1 MRSTLLAASVLV
13 VASAASCAANARE
26 LAWVRFDGGKK
37 SYAGRPYLWL
47 GDGDIALTVDV
58 KPSAGHVLEL
68 LWGSKKD
75 SRDATAT
82 INGQTAAV
90 RGGGY
95 DGFRWLAVSLPD
107 KVAGGR
113 YEIVLKRAS
122 GTPGFIAAARLVPKD
137 AAGSNA
143 APKKGAHKITCKATA
158 RPRPAAG
165 TKAPVFPEMQKVWN
179 TPAAP
184 PARPHPD
191 KSVEAAFRK
200 AELHGRQAN
209 EQFFRCRKFVD
220 GWLAQADKKTGL
232 IPRNLSR
239 HRDVWNAKD
248 SAADNYP
255 YMVLTAALTDR
266 KLFDGRMLDML
277 RTETKLTSRIG
288 RMPDTWSFSKQA
300 FASSKPNLG
309 SIIFGASEYVK
320 DGLLPLT
327 EWLGPSPWSQRMIGI
342 VDDIFANAKIDT
354 PYGKLPSKNIEVNGE
369 MLQSLSRIYWMTG
382 DKKYLGW
389 AIILGDYYLLGD
401 HHPTKNL
408 KSLRLRDH
416 GCEITDG
423 LAELYVTLS
432 VARPDKAKAYRDPIH
447 VMFDRILEVGTN
459 EHGMMYDTMNPKT
472 GSHSRGLCD
481 TWGYNYNGIYAVYMV
496 DKTPKYRAAVRKV
509 LSNLNPHY
517 KDHPWRGADSYAD
530 SIEGAICLFNRERI
544 ATVEDWLDSEIKDMW
559 RPQRPDGVVEGWHG
573 DGNSARTSI
582 MYALFKTQGLHLRP
596 WRADVRIGAV
606 MHGKGED
613 KKLCISLIAEKAWSG
628 KIIFDR
634 PRHKVQMHLPID
646 YPRINQFPEWF
657 APGAKTRW
665 TVSGMAGD
673 AQKSFTGAQ
682 LQTGIAIE
690 LKGGAEMRLI
700 VSPG

>member
-1 MRSTLLAASVLV
+1 MRHLLAAVSVL
-13 VASAASCAANARE
+13 AAVSTLAPAADNAKE
-26 LAWVRFDGGKK
+26 LAWIRFDNGTQ
-37 SYAGRPYLWL
+37 SYAGMKYFWL
-47 GDGDIALTVDV
+47 GDGDITLTIDV
-58 KPSAGHVLEL
+58 KPAPGRVLEL
-68 LWGSKKD
+68 LWGSKGKT
-75 SRDATAT
+75 RTAAAT
-82 INGQTAAV
+82 IAGKDISI

-95 DGFRWLAVSLPD
+95 EGFRWLAVAIPD
-107 KVAGGR
+107 KVAGEKYR
-113 YEIVLKRAS
+113 IVLKRAS
-122 GTPGFIAAARLVPKD
+122 GVPGFMAAARLVDK
-137 AAGSNA
+137 ASAGSK
-143 APKKGAHKITCKATA
+143 APAKKGAHKITCKATA
-158 RPRPAAG
+158 RPQPTVGAKG
-165 TKAPVFPEMQKVWN
+165 PVFPEMQKVWD

-184 PARPHPD
+184 PAKPHPD
-191 KSVEAAFRK
+191 KAIETAFRK

-209 EQFFRCRKFVD
+209 EQFFRCRKFVE
-220 GWLAQADKKTGL
+220 GWLNLADKKTGL
-232 IPRNLSR
+232 IPKNLGR
-239 HRDVWNAKD
+239 HRDIWNAKD

-277 RTETKLTSRIG
+277 HTETRLTSRIG
-288 RMPDTWSFSKQA
+288 RLPDIWSFSKQA
-300 FASSKPNLG
+300 FASDKPNLD

-327 EWLGPSPWSQRMIGI
+327 EWLGASPWSQRMIGI
-342 VDDIFANAKIDT
+342 VDDIFANAKIET
-354 PYGKLPSKNIEVNGE
+354 PYGKIPSKNIEVNGE

-382 DKKYLGW
+382 DRKYLDW

-408 KSLRLRDH
+408 TSLRLRDH

-423 LAELYVTLS
+423 LAELYVTAS
-432 VARPDKAKAYRDPIH
+432 FARPEKAKAYRAPIH
-447 VMFDRILEVGTN
+447 AMFDRILEVGTN
-459 EHGMMYDTMNPKT
+459 AHGMMYDTMNPKT
-472 GSHSRGLCD
+472 GSHSKGLCD

-496 DKTPKYRAAVRKV
+496 DKTARYRDAVRKV

-517 KDHPWRGADSYAD
+517 KNHPWRGADSFAD

-559 RPQRPDGVVEGWHG
+559 RPQRSDGVVEGWHG

-582 MYALFKTQGLHLRP
+582 MYALFKTQGMHLRP
-596 WRADVRIGAV
+596 WRKDVRIGAV
-606 MHGKGED
+606 MQDE
-613 KKLCISLIAEKAWSG
+613 KLCISLIAAEAWSG

-634 PRHKVQMHLPID
+634 PRHKVQMHLPIE

-657 APGAKTRW
+657 APDAKSSW
-665 TVSGMAGD
+665 KVSPAGN
-673 AQKSFTGAQ
+673 SFTGAQ

>member
-1 MRSTLLAASVLV
+1 VLAAVSTFAL
-13 VASAASCAANARE
+13 AADDAKD
-26 LAWVRFDGGKK
+26 LAWIRFDNGAKA
-37 SYAGRPYLWL
+37 YAGMKYFWL
-47 GDGDIALTVDV
+47 GDGDIALTIDV

-68 LWGSKKD
+68 LWGSKND
-75 SRDATAT
+75 SRSATAG
-82 INGQTAAV
+82 IGGENIPI

-95 DGFRWLAVSLPD
+95 DGFRWLAAAIPD
-107 KVAGGR
+107 KIAGDK
-113 YEIVLKRAS
+113 YQIVLKRA
-122 GTPGFIAAARLVPKD
+122 GGVPAFLAAVRLVGKD
-137 AAGSNA
+137 TAGSKA
-143 APKKGAHKITCKATA
+143 PPKKGAHKITCKTTA
-158 RPRPAAG
+158 KPRPTAAP
-165 TKAPVFPEMQKVWN
+165 APKGPIFPVMQKVWD

-184 PARPHPD
+184 PSRPHSD
-191 KSVEAAFRK
+191 KSIEAAFRE

-209 EQFFRCRKFVD
+209 EQFFRCRKFVE
-220 GWLAQADKKTGL
+220 GWLNLADKKTGL
-232 IPRNLSR
+232 IPRNLTR
-239 HRDVWNAKD
+239 HRDIWNAKD

-288 RMPDTWSFSKQA
+288 RLPDTWSFSKQA
-300 FASSKPNLG
+300 FASDKPNLD
-309 SIIFGASEYVK
+309 SIIFGGSEYVK

-327 EWLGPSPWSQRMIGI
+327 EWLGASPWSQRMIGI
-342 VDDIFANAKIDT
+342 VDDIFANAKVDT
-354 PYGKLPSKNIEVNGE
+354 PYGKIPSRNIEVNGE

-382 DKKYLGW
+382 DKKYLNW

-423 LAELYVTLS
+423 LAELYVTVS
-432 VARPDKAKAYRDPIH
+432 VARPDKAKAYRAPMH
-447 VMFDRILEVGTN
+447 AMFDRILEVGTN

-481 TWGYNYNGIYAVYMV
+481 TWGYNYNGIYAVYLV
-496 DKTPKYRAAVRKV
+496 DKTTKYRDAVRKV

-517 KDHPWRGADSYAD
+517 KNHPWRGADSYAD

-582 MYALFKTQGLHLRP
+582 MYALLKTQGLHLRP
-596 WRADVRIGAV
+596 WRKDVRIGAV
-606 MHGKGED
+606 MLGKD
-613 KKLCISLIAEKAWSG
+613 KGRKLCISLIAGEAWSG

-634 PRHKVQMHLPID
+634 PRHKVQMRLPID

-665 TVSGMAGD
+665 TVSGMAAD
-673 AQKSFTGAQ
+673 AQKSFTGEQ
-682 LQTGIAIE
+682 LQTGISIE
-690 LKGGAEMRLI
+690 LKGGVEMRLI
-700 VSPG
+700 VSPN

>member
-1 MRSTLLAASVLV
+1 VLV
-13 VASAASCAANARE
+13 AVSTFAPAADDAGE
-26 LAWVRFDGGKK
+26 LAWIRFDNGVK
-37 SYAGRPYLWL
+37 SYAGMKYFWL
-47 GDGDIALTVDV
+47 GDGNITLTIDV
-58 KPSAGHVLEL
+58 KPAAGRVLEV
-68 LWGSKKD
+68 LWGSKSD
-75 SRDATAT
+75 TRTATAS
-82 INGQTAAV
+82 IGGKGIPI

-95 DGFRWLAVSLPD
+95 DGFRWLAVAIPD
-107 KVAGGR
+107 KIAGEK
-113 YEIVLKRAS
+113 YQIVLKRAS
-122 GTPGFIAAARLVPKD
+122 GVPGFLAAVRLVGKAD
-137 AAGSNA
+137 AGSKA
-143 APKKGAHKITCKATA
+143 PPKKGAHKITCKTTA
-158 RPRPAAG
+158 SPRPTGAPAPKG
-165 TKAPVFPEMQKVWN
+165 PVFPEMQKVWD

-184 PARPHPD
+184 PVKPHSD
-191 KSVEAAFRK
+191 KSIEAAFRE

-209 EQFFRCRKFVD
+209 EQFFRCRKFVE
-220 GWLAQADKKTGL
+220 GWLNLADKKTGL
-232 IPRNLSR
+232 IPRNLGR
-239 HRDVWNAKD
+239 QRDVWNAKD

-288 RMPDTWSFSKQA
+288 RLPDTWSFSKQA
-300 FASSKPNLG
+300 FASDKPNLD
-309 SIIFGASEYVK
+309 SIIFGGSEYVK

-327 EWLGPSPWSQRMIGI
+327 EWLGKSPWSQRMIGI

-354 PYGKLPSKNIEVNGE
+354 PYGRIPSKNIEVNGE

-382 DKKYLGW
+382 DKKYLNW

-423 LAELYVTLS
+423 LAELYVTVS
-432 VARPDKAKAYRDPIH
+432 VARPDKAKAYRAAIH
-447 VMFDRILEVGTN
+447 AMFDRILEVGTN
-459 EHGMMYDTMNPKT
+459 VHGMMYDTMNPKT

-496 DKTPKYRAAVRKV
+496 DKTPAYRTAVRKV

-582 MYALFKTQGLHLRP
+582 MYALLKTQGLHLRP
-596 WRADVRIGAV
+596 WRKDVRLGAV
-606 MHGKGED
+606 MHGKG
-613 KKLCISLIAEKAWSG
+613 KKLCISLIAAEAWSG

-665 TVSGMAGD
+665 TVSGMAAD
-673 AQKSFTGAQ
+673 AKKPFTGAQ
-682 LQTGIAIE
+682 LQAGIAIE

-700 VSPG
+700 VSPN